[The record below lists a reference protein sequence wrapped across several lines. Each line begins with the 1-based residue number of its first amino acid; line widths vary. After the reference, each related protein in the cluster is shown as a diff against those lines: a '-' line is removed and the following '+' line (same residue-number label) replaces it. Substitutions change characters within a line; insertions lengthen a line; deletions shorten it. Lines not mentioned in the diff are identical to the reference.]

1 MFLCNFALNHGYFN
15 SKENTDFKNLL
26 TLPSLVDLST
36 KRNLAFDLPKV
47 RVFLNHFLFQVE
59 C

>member
-1 MFLCNFALNHGYFN
+1 MVTLTQ
-15 SKENTDFKNLL
+15 KENTDFKNFL
-26 TLPSLVDLST
+26 TRPSPVDPST

-47 RVFLNHFLFQVE
+47 PLSLNHFLFQVG